1 MFCSLPFAPLVSPPG
16 SCTITVRSL
25 LGTDLYVEAWL
36 AADLSLLK
44 EALMPVFRCSAEQMN
59 FFLPAS
65 LPASFF
71 ASLPAS
77 LFASLPTRTPLHVHT
92 WIRRLPVI
100 GNTRLVY
107 LAIEDDAPKRA
118 RIIVPA
124 ETIYRK

>member
-1 MFCSLPFAPLVSPPG
+1 MFRALPFAPLVSPPG

-25 LGTDLYVEAWL
+25 MGTDLYVEAWL

-44 EALMPVFRCSAEQMN
+44 EALMPVFHCSAEQMN

-65 LPASFF
+65 LF

-77 LFASLPTRTPLHVHT
+77 LFASHPSRTPLHIHT

-100 GNTRLVY
+100 GNTRLIY
-107 LAIEDDAPKRA
+107 LAIEDEAPNHV
-118 RIIVPA
+118 RILVPA
-124 ETIYRK
+124 ETIHRK

>member
-1 MFCSLPFAPLVSPPG
+1 MFRSLPFAPLVSPPG

-25 LGTDLYVEAWL
+25 LGTDLYIEAWL

-44 EALMPVFRCSAEQMN
+44 EALMSVFRCSAEQMN

-65 LPASFF
+65 LPAS
-71 ASLPAS
+71 
-77 LFASLPTRTPLHVHT
+77 LPTRTPLHVHT
-92 WIRRLPVI
+92 WIRRLPII

>member
-65 LPASFF
+65 LF

-77 LFASLPTRTPLHVHT
+77 LPASHPSRTPLHIHT
-92 WIRRLPVI
+92 WIRRLPII
-100 GNTRLVY
+100 GNTRLIY
-107 LAIEDDAPKRA
+107 LAIEDEAPKRV
-118 RIIVPA
+118 RIVVPA
-124 ETIYRK
+124 ETIHRK